1 MAECIREET
10 SEREDS
16 IIGGRSD
23 RRCLTEAA
31 KPCVVRGHSSLF
43 GLFFVLLL
51 GKLRAYHIL
60 PEPNFV
66 QINVFYLL
74 LESPVK
80 ENT

>member
-31 KPCVVRGHSSLF
+31 KPCVVRGHSTELREVDLGSCLRSSMD
-43 GLFFVLLL
+43 LLSD
-51 GKLRAYHIL
+51 
-60 PEPNFV
+60 
-66 QINVFYLL
+66 
-74 LESPVK
+74 LE
-80 ENT
+80 